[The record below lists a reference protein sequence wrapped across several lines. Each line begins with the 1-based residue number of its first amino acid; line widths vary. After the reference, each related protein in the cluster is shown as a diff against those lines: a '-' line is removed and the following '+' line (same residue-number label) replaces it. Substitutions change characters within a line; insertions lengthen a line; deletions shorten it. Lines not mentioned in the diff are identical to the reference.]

1 MKTIGFIAQ
10 DVNDVLPNAVSKVLN
25 IIPDEIRIITEPV
38 WIDCSYSTIR
48 YEPKTTYTETVTY
61 EEGPLLDSSGNPVL
75 DQSGN
80 QIMDPS
86 AVRIVDPSGAEHVDP
101 SGIVIEEW
109 HPKWKLQ
116 IPDLDM
122 SSNNT
127 GRCRFYFSND
137 PSGNNE
143 TMKDNLH

>member
-1 MKTIGFIAQ
+1 MILF
-10 DVNDVLPNAVSKVLN
+10 
-25 IIPDEIRIITEPV
+25 DELRIIENPI

-61 EEGPLLDSSGNPVL
+61 KEGPLLDSSGNTVL

-86 AVRIVDPSGAEHVDP
+86 AVQVVDPSGAEHVDP

-109 HPKWKLQ
+109 HQKWKLQ
-116 IPDLDM
+116 IPNLDI

-127 GRCRFYFSND
+127 GLCRFHFS
-137 PSGNNE
+137 
-143 TMKDNLH
+143 K